1 VHGCCCCCLGHRQQL
16 PALTCPRW
24 ETSNP
29 FTLETRRPV
38 APAPTLMDFSRLS
51 SGLLL
56 PGLRVELLG
65 TVLQLHTLV
74 VLILEFSLLVGHIY
88 LHLHNYDPA
97 FPLPARQISILM
109 PVGLHSVWVRMS
121 RIWRYLVRR
130 RCSRV
135 INKVRC
141 MGGVLCQCSEA

>member
-1 VHGCCCCCLGHRQQL
+1 MCFYWHHQQL
-16 PALTCPRW
+16 PNLTCPRW
-24 ETSNP
+24 ETPNH
-29 FTLETRRPV
+29 FTFDTRRPV
-38 APAPTLMDFSRLS
+38 APVPTLMDFSRLS
-51 SGLLL
+51 SGLML

-74 VLILEFSLLVGHIY
+74 VLILELSLLVGHTY

-109 PVGLHSVWVRMS
+109 PVGLHSVWVRLS

-135 INKVRC
+135 IDRVRC
-141 MGGVLCQCSEA
+141 MGGVVC